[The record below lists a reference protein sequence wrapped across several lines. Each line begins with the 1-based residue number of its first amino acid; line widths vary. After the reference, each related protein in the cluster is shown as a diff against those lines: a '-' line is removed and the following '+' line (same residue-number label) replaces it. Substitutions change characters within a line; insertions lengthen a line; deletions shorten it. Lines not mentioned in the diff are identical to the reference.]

1 MTAAGIGT
9 EAPADAPVRARLVGP
24 DVTRAVALIGVVVM
38 NYHGYLN
45 GSAAAAQPGDQW
57 AAQLFDPWTG
67 VLSTRFASTFMLVA
81 GVGVALLTERAAA
94 ADRAGAPSSHA
105 LDADR
110 WRLVRR
116 GTLLYGFGFVLDWIW
131 PGTILFYYGAAFV
144 IAALIVPLRSRWIAS
159 IGATAAL
166 AAAALNWWAV
176 ARGERGESPAWL
188 LSPGTLET
196 RSPRG
201 LVLDTFVNGTHPML
215 PWLAFMCAGIVLG
228 RRIRSLP
235 MLRTAAIGAGLVA
248 ATYVISHI
256 ATSGHADDPVRL
268 AVFST
273 SPFDRGLL
281 YTLNALGSA
290 VAAFCVISWLTG
302 RHPGS
307 LVVRVLQVAGQ
318 TTLSLYVLHV
328 LYFNLVVNT
337 WYWVT
342 PTGLDT
348 ALALAITFWAAAI
361 TLAWWWRRRFP
372 LGPLEVAY
380 RRFGG

>member
-235 MLRTAAIGAGLVA
+235 VVSQG
-248 ATYVISHI
+248 
-256 ATSGHADDPVRL
+256 
-268 AVFST
+268 FS
-273 SPFDRGLL
+273 
-281 YTLNALGSA
+281 A
-290 VAAFCVISWLTG
+290 
-302 RHPGS
+302 
-307 LVVRVLQVAGQ
+307 
-318 TTLSLYVLHV
+318 
-328 LYFNLVVNT
+328 
-337 WYWVT
+337 
-342 PTGLDT
+342 
-348 ALALAITFWAAAI
+348 
-361 TLAWWWRRRFP
+361 
-372 LGPLEVAY
+372 
-380 RRFGG
+380 